1 MGFKELTADPNL
13 YVKNFV
19 LGGKPQQI
27 ILGVYVDDCLAAF
40 SSHEA
45 TEWYMERLG
54 KRFPVNPNSTGE
66 ITMEKPGLVLS
77 MEVKYDR
84 AAGVLTLRQNGA
96 TEALAAKI
104 GVIDEPTRSQPITTA
119 IQLPKLKVAE
129 ISQTESLSIVGSCLH
144 ICQV

>member
-1 MGFKELTADPNL
+1 MGFKELTTDPNL

-45 TEWYMERLG
+45 MECYMERLG
-54 KRFPVNPNSTGE
+54 KQFPVNE

-77 MEVKYDR
+77 MEVKYDP
-84 AAGVLTLRQNGA
+84 AA
-96 TEALAAKI
+96 EF
-104 GVIDEPTRSQPITTA
+104 
-119 IQLPKLKVAE
+119 
-129 ISQTESLSIVGSCLH
+129 
-144 ICQV
+144 